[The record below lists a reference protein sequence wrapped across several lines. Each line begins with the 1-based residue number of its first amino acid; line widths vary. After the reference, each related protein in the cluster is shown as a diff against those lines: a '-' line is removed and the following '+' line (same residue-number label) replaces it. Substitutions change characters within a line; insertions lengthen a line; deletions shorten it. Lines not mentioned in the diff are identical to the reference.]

1 MPDVR
6 PLNEKKYGISK
17 NRFRE
22 VYYHCLQYPEWR
34 DELKYITDT
43 VKAIEY
49 GKEGKGSISQG
60 SATEALAIRRA
71 ELEEKCKLIEQTAIE
86 ADAEIYQWIIQGVT
100 REYATFRYLRDA
112 LGLPC
117 GKNMYHDR
125 KRKFYYLMSK
135 KI

>member
-6 PLNEKKYGISK
+6 PINQKKYDISK

-34 DELKYITDT
+34 SELQYLTDT

-49 GKEGKGSISQG
+49 GKEGKGSTPQG
-60 SATEALAIRRA
+60 SATEALAIHRA
-71 ELEEKCKLIEQTAIE
+71 ELEDKCKLIEQTAIE

-100 REYATFRYLRDA
+100 TEYATYRYLRDA
-112 LGLPC
+112 LGMPC
-117 GKNMYHDR
+117 GKKMYYDR
-125 KRKFYYLMSK
+125 RRKFYYLMSN